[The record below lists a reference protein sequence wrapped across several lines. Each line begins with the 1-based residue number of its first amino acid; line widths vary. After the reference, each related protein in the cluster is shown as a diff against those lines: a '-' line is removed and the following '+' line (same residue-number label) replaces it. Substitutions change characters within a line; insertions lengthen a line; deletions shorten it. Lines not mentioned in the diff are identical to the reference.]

1 MQTSNYITTAGLK
14 RKCKQYLLDINQPL
28 KTSIYPKLLVTSLIN
43 MIDDLIGD
51 SITLISKNDNTGIY
65 TITEQHIKSVV
76 FDIETDH
83 YQFLRSYVYKYNKQ
97 IKYADLLFF
106 NVKKLITTL
115 EEKYGKKMM
124 LDYSGYNLL
133 CYLFSSFQYNMID
146 LSIQFV
152 KYSKKSTLT
161 KQSFLLAL
169 EYLVHKDIVNKLKL
183 KLDSLD
189 ILNKEDDIEED
200 DIEDV
205 DKELNK
211 DGDMEEFGNDDE

>member
-1 MQTSNYITTAGLK
+1 
-14 RKCKQYLLDINQPL
+14 
-28 KTSIYPKLLVTSLIN
+28 
-43 MIDDLIGD
+43 
-51 SITLISKNDNTGIY
+51 
-65 TITEQHIKSVV
+65 
-76 FDIETDH
+76 
-83 YQFLRSYVYKYNKQ
+83 
-97 IKYADLLFF
+97 
-106 NVKKLITTL
+106 
-115 EEKYGKKMM
+115 MM

-189 ILNKEDDIEED
+189 ILNKEDDIENEN
-200 DIEDV
+200 ETEEL
-205 DKELNK
+205 DKELNE
-211 DGDMEEFGNDDE
+211 DMEEFGNDDE